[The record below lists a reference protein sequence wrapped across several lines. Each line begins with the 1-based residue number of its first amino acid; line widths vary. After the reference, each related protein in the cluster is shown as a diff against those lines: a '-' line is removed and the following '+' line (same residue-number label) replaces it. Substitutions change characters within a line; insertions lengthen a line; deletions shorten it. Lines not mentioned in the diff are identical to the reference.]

1 MTILIHIT
9 PQGPVGAWRVVHGG
23 LESYY
28 TIQAAEHDADAAEAI
43 ISLKSNDLSWNIW
56 FDRLV
61 DRSPYFLKFVKFEAP
76 ASEALSD
83 SYERFLQE
91 TMQ

>member
-1 MTILIHIT
+1 MTVLIHIT
-9 PQGPVGAWRVVHGG
+9 SQGPVGAWRVVHGG

-28 TIQAAEHDADAAEAI
+28 SVQAATQDAEAAEAI
-43 ISLKSNDLSWNIW
+43 LSLKSNDLSWNVW

-76 ASEALSD
+76 ASEALGD
-83 SYERFLQE
+83 TYERFLLE